1 MIFKLDWNSN
11 ARKRG
16 RENDRKEPQNQT
28 DP

>member
-1 MIFKLDWNSN
+1 MILKLDWNSN

-16 RENDRKEPQNQT
+16 REKDGEEPQNQT